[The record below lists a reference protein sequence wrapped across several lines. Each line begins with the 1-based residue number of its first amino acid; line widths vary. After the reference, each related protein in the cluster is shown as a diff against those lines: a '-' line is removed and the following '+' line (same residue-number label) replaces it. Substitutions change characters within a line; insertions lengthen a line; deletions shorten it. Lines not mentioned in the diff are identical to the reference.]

1 MRKHTLEKLF
11 GPEWREKLDQI
22 RWEAQH
28 SVSEKSKRTNT
39 RPAGKNYGNGS
50 SRS

>member
-1 MRKHTLEKLF
+1 MSKKVFERLF
-11 GPEWREKLDQI
+11 GPDWRKHLDQV

-39 RPAGKNYGNGS
+39 RPAGKKHG
-50 SRS
+50 